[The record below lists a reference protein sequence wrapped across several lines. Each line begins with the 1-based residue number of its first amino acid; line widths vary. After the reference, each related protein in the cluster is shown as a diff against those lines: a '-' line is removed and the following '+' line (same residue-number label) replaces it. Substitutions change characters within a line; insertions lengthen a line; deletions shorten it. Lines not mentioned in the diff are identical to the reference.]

1 MASIRS
7 VNVGAS
13 LGVASG
19 RVFFDGFCMNTTIS
33 IAGSVGYG
41 ADEAEPDMLCGHDVI
56 AAAYDTAHSPPDG
69 IRETALLMGMSPNTL
84 THKVNLLNNT
94 HHLSLRESVLM
105 QKRLRDYRILHA
117 TARELDHVCIFATP
131 VHSPGDAVDTVMRL
145 QMAYADFVQ
154 ATGEAL
160 TRRQHGVTHNQ
171 MRKAEHMAAEAIANI
186 GHALALLRGLMPEAP
201 KV

>member
-1 MASIRS
+1 MRSSAVGEAAASVS
-7 VNVGAS
+7 SGAFFT
-13 LGVASG
+13 GV
-19 RVFFDGFCMNTTIS
+19 CMNTTIS

-41 ADEAEPDMLCGHDVI
+41 ADEAAPDMLCGHDVI
-56 AAAYDTAHSPPDG
+56 AAAYDTAHSPQEG
-69 IRETALLMGMSPNTL
+69 IKETAQLMGMSPNTL
-84 THKVNLLNNT
+84 THKVNLHNNT
-94 HHLSLRESVLM
+94 HHLALRESVLM

-117 TARELDHVCIFATP
+117 MARELEHVCILATP

-160 TRRQHGVTHNQ
+160 TRRQHGVTSNQ

-201 KV
+201 KA